1 MAEEAGPLVQGRM
14 RLTVFFIQV
23 DCQNRPAFATT
34 GDMRSHALASGQH
47 ANTRVLLRGS
57 GKPNRNFSP
66 AFLRAIRE
74 YGIPILISR
83 RKNSALTNLPGN
95 KSSHTATMAQTV
107 HRRVQ
112 SCYGK
117 AAPQVGAGDRR
128 RLMQRASGICF
139 SAVAGR
145 RHPEHVPSDLTRP

>member
-1 MAEEAGPLVQGRM
+1 M

-23 DCQNRPAFATT
+23 DCQKST
-34 GDMRSHALASGQH
+34 GLCDDRRYAEPALASGQH
-47 ANTRVLLRGS
+47 SNTGVLLRGS